1 MATKKVTTK
10 KTVVNQIEPS
20 FSKSQLVN
28 SNRFLMERDLL
39 YALLADDKTYTID
52 EVTTMISDFKKGK
65 VK

>member
-52 EVTTMISDFKKGK
+52 EVTTMISDFKKGE